1 MGRARD
7 LANILSSSGNVA
19 LDSEMGLTLI
29 TPTSVATTGGSAS
42 ISSTGAVSFTSA
54 SAISLNDVFSAT
66 YQNYSM
72 LVRLTGSTSITLN
85 YRLRVGGADNSAAS
99 YQRQSL
105 TALSSTVT
113 GGQGADQ
120 TTGRICANLLTAP
133 SIIEATFFNP
143 FETTNTSGMFKTTI
157 SSTSGSLVG
166 LDFCTIGHDGS
177 ISFTGLSLLPSTG
190 TKTGTISVYGY
201 RK

>member
-1 MGRARD
+1 MTRSRQTADWGSRAG
-7 LANILSSSGNVA
+7 LAKIVPS
-19 LDSEMGLTLI
+19 
-29 TPTSVATTGGSAS
+29 SVAVGSGTGSADTFGTVTFS
-42 ISSTGAVSFTSA
+42 GCSSV
-54 SAISLNDVFSAT
+54 SLNDVFSAT
-66 YQNYSM
+66 YKNYSM

-133 SIIEATFFNP
+133 SIIEASFFNP
-143 FETTNTSGMFKTTI
+143 FETTATSGMFKTTI

-166 LDFCTIGHDGS
+166 LDFCTMGHDGS
-177 ISFTGLSLLPSTG
+177 TSFTGLSLLPSTG
-190 TKTGTISVYGY
+190 TITGTVSVYGY
-201 RK
+201 N